1 MKKSGYRTTFH
12 IYFIF
17 LLTLLGTI
25 LAAVSL
31 FFLLIDVYKRQG
43 LNIIKFLFNYFKRKG
58 GISPYI
64 AYTTF
69 HEFYVNLYFTSQP

>member
-1 MKKSGYRTTFH
+1 MGL
-12 IYFIF
+12 I
-17 LLTLLGTI
+17 LLN
-25 LAAVSL
+25 
-31 FFLLIDVYKRQG
+31 FYLIISK
-43 LNIIKFLFNYFKRKG
+43 KG